1 MSKKPRQNKSRL
13 YYYFWGVATIS
24 VVVGQIYVG
33 SGYRAMA
40 DSVTNLTDRVK

>member
-1 MSKKPRQNKSRL
+1 M
-13 YYYFWGVATIS
+13 A

-40 DSVTNLTDRVK
+40 DSVTNLTERVK

>member
-33 SGYRAMA
+33 TGYRAMA